1 MCFENLYKIEFLENS
16 NSSINV
22 IQMFNETE
30 IFSKIVIIIGSFRTF
45 LKMYIQLK
53 VIVIMTVIGIIWF
66 FKD

>member
-1 MCFENLYKIEFLENS
+1 MCFENLYEIEFLENS

-53 VIVIMTVIGIIWF
+53 VIVIMTVIGII
-66 FKD
+66 